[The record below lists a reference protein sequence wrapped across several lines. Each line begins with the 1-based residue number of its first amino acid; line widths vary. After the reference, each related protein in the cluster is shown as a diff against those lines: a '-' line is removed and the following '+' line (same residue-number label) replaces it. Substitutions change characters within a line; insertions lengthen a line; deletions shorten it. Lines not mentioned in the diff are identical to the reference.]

1 MSKTL
6 KTVENNLV
14 LSVVFSVIISI
25 FVVFLFYFY
34 TLNANKHAL
43 EKVANSKLNNVVDNY
58 KYNFLSK
65 VGVIASSTE
74 VVDFLRSGKKTRKR
88 LKANLLR
95 VMARMPKDKE
105 IAGWKFTG
113 KNKQSLMEIGIT
125 TGLALELGLC
135 YLSSGLSAK
144 YGDCN
149 ASLIIY
155 FDSNK
160 LINKIK
166 SFDSNVKE
174 CTSCSKIKLFSSD
187 INMFFLIESDIGVNI
202 NYDVGY
208 SFYEWPFLI
217 VSICALIWVG
227 FSSKRRI
234 SRILRGDIINP
245 LTDVCRKYKDS
256 DNTVYAESTVEEII
270 DIRMK
275 YKLLQTQTFTAE
287 KEKRKLANELHDALG
302 SFIIKL
308 RWEVAEILKRNRDN
322 KSDLPLIRS
331 ALESVDYLLK
341 ATDDIIE
348 FLRPEVVDT
357 LGLKEAIRSL
367 IIDFEGVQQFTVE
380 LSVYLNDTS
389 LPDVSSHSAYR
400 IVQEA
405 LTNIVKHSNASVV
418 EISIEV
424 LAYNHEECLQIT
436 IKDNGRGFDNN
447 VYKNGHGLSSMRER
461 SLSLGGHFDIISKL
475 NRGTKIEVI
484 LPISF
489 PAS

>member
-208 SFYEWPFLI
+208 SFYE
-217 VSICALIWVG
+217 
-227 FSSKRRI
+227 
-234 SRILRGDIINP
+234 
-245 LTDVCRKYKDS
+245 
-256 DNTVYAESTVEEII
+256 
-270 DIRMK
+270 
-275 YKLLQTQTFTAE
+275 
-287 KEKRKLANELHDALG
+287 
-302 SFIIKL
+302 
-308 RWEVAEILKRNRDN
+308 
-322 KSDLPLIRS
+322 
-331 ALESVDYLLK
+331 
-341 ATDDIIE
+341 
-348 FLRPEVVDT
+348 
-357 LGLKEAIRSL
+357 
-367 IIDFEGVQQFTVE
+367 
-380 LSVYLNDTS
+380 
-389 LPDVSSHSAYR
+389 
-400 IVQEA
+400 
-405 LTNIVKHSNASVV
+405 
-418 EISIEV
+418 
-424 LAYNHEECLQIT
+424 
-436 IKDNGRGFDNN
+436 
-447 VYKNGHGLSSMRER
+447 
-461 SLSLGGHFDIISKL
+461 
-475 NRGTKIEVI
+475 
-484 LPISF
+484 
-489 PAS
+489 